1 MTIRMIWAGGRQ
13 DVSAEHPA
21 DLLAELIPGYTGLSP
36 QRRRAAR
43 VRHAEGSLTRI
54 RQRLAAAFGPDG
66 GAPTVLVD
74 ARHPDAPDETASP
87 VLWLHTDDDERY
99 LRSLAVVGDIFLT
112 LDDGTRG
119 GATPQAPVPEPVVS
133 RPPTTNR

>member
-1 MTIRMIWAGGRQ
+1 MTIRMIGAGGRQ

-21 DLLAELIPGYTGLSP
+21 DLLAELIPGYAGLSP

-66 GAPTVLVD
+66 AAPTVLVD
-74 ARHPDAPDETASP
+74 TRHPHYPASS
-87 VLWLHTDDDERY
+87 VLWIHTDDDERY

-112 LDDGTRG
+112 VDEGRPP
-119 GATPQAPVPEPVVS
+119 AEAPDPVVS
-133 RPPTTNR
+133 HPADPHR